1 MMGRPSFEGVKKK
14 KKSMFMSVGV
24 AAMFIKQANQGEATS
39 TPFRLSSTSKE
50 DGQKSGLLP

>member
-1 MMGRPSFEGVKKK
+1 
-14 KKSMFMSVGV
+14 MFMSVGV

-50 DGQKSGLLP
+50 DGQKSGPLP